1 MDPTAGDRRAQRI
14 TRRERRRVGS
24 GSGIEGIL
32 EVRDEGLDLY
42 VEEVVD
48 VAILEAER
56 AKRQKKLA
64 HSVSFASGEIMYFL

>member
-42 VEEVVD
+42 VEVVD